1 METLRTSSYMIPVKL
16 EQEEGKYMLIHGY
29 TGAMDIVSGGLLK
42 KIKSVAKGHD
52 FSETMLQTLLKRGYI
67 TTKTQEEEYA
77 YVARLAKALHKKHE
91 ILDATFTWVVTY
103 NCNFRCPYCYEKRD
117 MKNSHCWYTFT
128 KEQVDLAYSA
138 QDLIQPNPRLR
149 KKTITLY
156 GGEPL
161 LEENK
166 EIVNYIVEEG
176 CKRGFLFCAIT
187 NGYELNH
194 FENLLSPDKIYKL
207 QVTVDGVK
215 DFHNQ
220 RRPHFSDNNT
230 FDRIIDNIKMA
241 LEKGVEVAVR
251 MNSDGQNLNQYI
263 ELEQYFKEKGFYD
276 YVKFKF
282 YLGFLK
288 DNQYITDEE
297 YKNIDFLSIN
307 EFVEKQKELGIDPYR
322 TDTTLYRRISV
333 AMSDKRPLL
342 FMPIT
347 CVAQANG
354 HILDP
359 FGNIYPCWEVIDDKT
374 NIKGHYSKNGIVWN
388 DVVKKKWEATDIVD
402 YTPCDHCKYALI
414 CGGGCP
420 FYKATKRDYD
430 CKLFKKTFHLM
441 INKAYKE
448 NAK

>member
-1 METLRTSSYMIPVKL
+1 M
-16 EQEEGKYMLIHGY
+16 
-29 TGAMDIVSGGLLK
+29 
-42 KIKSVAKGHD
+42 
-52 FSETMLQTLLKRGYI
+52 
-67 TTKTQEEEYA
+67 
-77 YVARLAKALHKKHE
+77 
-91 ILDATFTWVVTY
+91 
-103 NCNFRCPYCYEKRD
+103 
-117 MKNSHCWYTFT
+117 
-128 KEQVDLAYSA
+128 
-138 QDLIQPNPRLR
+138 
-149 KKTITLY
+149 
-156 GGEPL
+156 
-161 LEENK
+161 
-166 EIVNYIVEEG
+166 
-176 CKRGFLFCAIT
+176 
-187 NGYELNH
+187 
-194 FENLLSPDKIYKL
+194 
-207 QVTVDGVK
+207 
-215 DFHNQ
+215 
-220 RRPHFSDNNT
+220 
-230 FDRIIDNIKMA
+230 
-241 LEKGVEVAVR
+241 
-251 MNSDGQNLNQYI
+251 
-263 ELEQYFKEKGFYD
+263 
-276 YVKFKF
+276 
-282 YLGFLK
+282 
-288 DNQYITDEE
+288 
-297 YKNIDFLSIN
+297 
-307 EFVEKQKELGIDPYR
+307 GIDPYR